1 LKETTRVLVA
11 LAAALICGIAI
22 AASGNASLLRAVDFV
37 VPVGT
42 LWVNAIRMTVIPLV
56 VSLLITGV
64 ASADD
69 LRSIARIGGR
79 TLVTFVALL
88 AGTAVVVIPLSLAM
102 FQMLPRRL
110 GVMALPSGAAE
121 AAGGLAGAGQSQ
133 TFSAW
138 LSSLLPSNP
147 IAAAASGAMMPL
159 VLFTLLFALA
169 VARTPDPAR
178 TTLLGFFR
186 ALGDSMLTLVRWV
199 VMLAPLGVF
208 ALVLP
213 LAVHAGAELAG
224 GIGFYIVV
232 YSAGNLIVTLLLY
245 PVVKLAAQIPM
256 RRFAKAA
263 LPAQLIAFSSSSSI
277 ASLPALVESAERG
290 LALPN
295 RVCGFVLPLAVST
308 FKIAAPLSWTVGA
321 LFIGW
326 FYGIPLHATAIA
338 TIAFAAVF
346 LAFAVPGIPR
356 GAFIMLTPLFLA
368 IGLPVEGIGILIAV
382 DAIPDTFSTVLN
394 VTGNLA
400 ATALVARGEDAAAVA
415 GELDSSTNTKRDHP

>member
-1 LKETTRVLVA
+1 MKETTRVLVA
-11 LAAALICGIAI
+11 LVAALICGIAI
-22 AASGNASLLRAVDFV
+22 AASGNASLLRAVDFI

-79 TLVTFVALL
+79 SLVTFVALL
-88 AGTAVVVIPLSLAM
+88 AGTAVVVIPLALAM

-110 GVMALPSGAAE
+110 GIMALPRGAAE
-121 AAGGLAGAGQSQ
+121 AAGDLAGAGQSQ

-178 TTLLGFFR
+178 ATLLGFFR
-186 ALGDSMLTLVRWV
+186 ALGDAMLTLVRWV

-224 GIGFYIVV
+224 GIGFYIAV

-245 PVVKLAAQIPM
+245 PVVALAARISM

-290 LALPN
+290 LELPN
-295 RVCGFVLPLAVST
+295 RVTGFVLPLAVST

-326 FYGIPLHATAIA
+326 FYGVPLHATAIA

-346 LAFAVPGIPR
+346 LSFAVPGIPR

-394 VTGNLA
+394 VTGDLA
-400 ATALVARGEDAAAVA
+400 ATALVARGEEESAVIESEQTPTA
-415 GELDSSTNTKRDHP
+415 

>member
-1 LKETTRVLVA
+1 MKETTRVLVA

-22 AASGNASLLRAVDFV
+22 AASRNASLLRAVDFI

-42 LWVNAIRMTVIPLV
+42 LWVNAIRMTMIPLV

-79 TLVTFVALL
+79 SLVTFVALL
-88 AGTAVVVIPLSLAM
+88 AGTAIVVIPLSLAM

-110 GVMALPSGAAE
+110 GIMALPAGAAE
-121 AAGGLAGAGQSQ
+121 AAGDLAGAGQSQ

-178 TTLLGFFR
+178 ATLLGFFR
-186 ALGDSMLTLVRWV
+186 ALGEAMLTLVRWV

-245 PVVKLAAQIPM
+245 PVVALVARISM
-256 RRFAKAA
+256 RRFARAA

-290 LALPN
+290 LELPN

-346 LAFAVPGIPR
+346 MAFAVPGIPR

-400 ATALVARGEDAAAVA
+400 ATALVARGEEDAQEVA
-415 GELDSSTNTKRDHP
+415 GERTPIG